1 MLLVRIVA
9 GMVYVVIFVVV
20 FDSLVEDVEIL
31 YGVGHV
37 RELWYIINAP
47 LAPFIANGAF
57 RVLN

>member
-31 YGVGHV
+31 
-37 RELWYIINAP
+37 
-47 LAPFIANGAF
+47 
-57 RVLN
+57 